1 MKLYLKRLLFA
12 LPLFLF
18 LASFASEALARPKL
32 QIIISTKYKGE
43 NCSTEGGWCIDI
55 NIWGEKVISQ
65 PGSADITGHLAELQ
79 VSDDGKTAT
88 LTFIDSKNPVK
99 FDLFESLSNLTLS
112 PEIARLLG
120 CNEVILLAGKYK
132 VDSSVNRGGTIVFN
146 TRIR

>member
-1 MKLYLKRLLFA
+1 MKHFLKKLLFA
-12 LPLFLF
+12 LPLFLYLF
-18 LASFASEALARPKL
+18 SIATDAAARPKL

-43 NCSTEGGWCIDI
+43 NCSSEGGWCIDI
-55 NIWGEKVISQ
+55 NIWGEKIISQ
-65 PGSADITGHLAELQ
+65 PGSTDVAGHLAELQ

-99 FDLFESLSNLTLS
+99 FDVFESLSNITLS

-120 CNEVILLAGKYK
+120 CNEVMLLAGKYK
-132 VDSSVNRGGTIVFN
+132 VDYSANRGGTIVFN